1 MGQTSFMIRMKSHF
15 VEGHGGVRLHV
26 REAGREGGPAMLFL
40 HGWSQSWMSWL
51 KQMEDAAL
59 ASRFRLLAMDLRG
72 HGSSGRP
79 VEEAA
84 YQENRPWADDVKAV
98 LDALGVRQVV
108 PVGWSYGGSV
118 VLDYL
123 TVHGME
129 RVAGIVLVAPAV
141 LFSKEDYGRWY
152 GPGLLENAAGARSPV
167 LEENI
172 SAMRG
177 LLDAC
182 LVRPVDRDWFEV
194 QLAASMVV
202 PPHVRGAM
210 TRKRLDH
217 EALLRRIDIPV
228 LLVHGLDDRVVR
240 SSVSRELAGWISRVR
255 MELRPGTGHCPFTE
269 EVDWFNAALA
279 DFVMSISADGMSES
293 GQG

>member
-1 MGQTSFMIRMKSHF
+1 MIRMKSHF
-15 VEGHGGVRLHV
+15 VKGHGGMHLHV
-26 REAGREGGPAMLFL
+26 REAGRKDGPAILFL

-51 KQMEDAAL
+51 KQMEDVAL

-72 HGSSGRP
+72 HGMSGRSADD
-79 VEEAA
+79 AA
-84 YQENRPWADDVKAV
+84 FMENRPWADDVRAV
-98 LDALGVRQVV
+98 LDALDVRQVV

-123 TVHGME
+123 SAWGTE

-141 LFSKEDYGRWY
+141 LFFKENYGRWY
-152 GPGLLENAAGARSPV
+152 GPGLLENAAGARSLI

-177 LLDAC
+177 LLHAC
-182 LVRPVDRDWFEV
+182 IARPVDSEWFEI

-202 PPHVRGAM
+202 PPQVRGAM
-210 TRKRLDH
+210 TRKRLDY

-228 LLVHGLDDRVVR
+228 MLVHGLKDRVVL
-240 SSVSRELAGWISRVR
+240 STVSRTLAGWIPRVR
-255 MELRPGTGHCPFTE
+255 TELRPGTGHCPFAE
-269 EVDWFNAALA
+269 EAGWFNAVLA
-279 DFVMSISADGMSES
+279 DFVTDPQAGRES
-293 GQG
+293 GQGVSRTH

>member
-1 MGQTSFMIRMKSHF
+1 MIRMRSHF

-26 REAGREGGPAMLFL
+26 REAGREDGPAILFL

-84 YQENRPWADDVKAV
+84 YRENHPWAGDVRAV
-98 LDALGVRQVV
+98 LDALNVRQVV

-123 TVHGME
+123 SHHGLE
-129 RVAGIVLVAPAV
+129 RVIGIVLVAPAV

-152 GPGLLENAAGARSPV
+152 GPGLLENAAGARSSD
-167 LEENI
+167 LAENI
-172 SAMRG
+172 AAMRG
-177 LLDAC
+177 LLHAC
-182 LVRPVDRDWFEV
+182 IARPVDREWFEM

-210 TRKRLDH
+210 TRKRLDY
-217 EALLRRIDIPV
+217 EMLLRQIDIPV
-228 LLVHGLDDRVVR
+228 LLVHGLADRVVLPA
-240 SSVSRELAGWISRVR
+240 VSRTLSEWLSGARLV
-255 MELRPGTGHCPFTE
+255 LCPGTGHCPFAE
-269 EVDWFNAALA
+269 EPQRINALLA
-279 DFVMSISADGMSES
+279 GFVTGV
-293 GQG
+293 QGERGGGAGRQ